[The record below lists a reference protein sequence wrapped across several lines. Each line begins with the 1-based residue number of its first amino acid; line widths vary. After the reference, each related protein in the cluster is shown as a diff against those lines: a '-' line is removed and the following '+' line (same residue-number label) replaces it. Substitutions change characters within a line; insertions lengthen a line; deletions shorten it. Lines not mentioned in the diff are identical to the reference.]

1 MASVNISGILN
12 TATEIYNDICNQL
25 IDSNTTAQ
33 LVRIRYAPIWEA
45 SATSQ
50 FPEWGNASINGTPN
64 LSPNGNS
71 QKQIEVTEEIRMRV
85 YSSEATG
92 FGRSI
97 FRKLAGTKY
106 VEGQLL
112 TIGLMTDYKKVA
124 NSVRADFYL
133 GTEATTGIRSYKLA
147 TEIHPHGFGKDK
159 FFFCFWEKA

>member
-1 MASVNISGILN
+1 MSVNISSVL
-12 TATEIYNDICNQL
+12 TQSKLIYNDICTQL
-25 IDSNTTAQ
+25 IASDETGQ
-33 LVRIRYAPIWEA
+33 LVRVHYAPVWEL
-45 SATSQ
+45 SATPQ

-71 QKQIEVTEEIRMRV
+71 QKQVEVTEEIRMRV
-85 YSSEATG
+85 YSSESQG

-97 FRKLAGTKY
+97 FRQLAGTKY

-112 TIGLMTDYKKVA
+112 TIGLFTDYVKVA

-133 GTEATTGIRSYKLA
+133 TTEATTGRKSYKLA
-147 TEIHPHGFGKDK
+147 TDLHPHGFGKDT

>member
-1 MASVNISGILN
+1 MSVDISSIL
-12 TATEIYNDICNQL
+12 AQSKVIYDDICGQL
-25 IDSNTTAQ
+25 IASDEIGQ
-33 LVRIRYAPIWEA
+33 LVRIHYAPVWEP
-45 SATSQ
+45 SSTPQ

-97 FRKLAGTKY
+97 FRRLAGTKY
-106 VEGQLL
+106 VDGQLL

-124 NSVRADFYL
+124 NSVKADFYL

-159 FFFCFWEKA
+159 FFFCFWEKV

>member
-1 MASVNISGILN
+1 MSVDISSIL
-12 TATEIYNDICNQL
+12 AQSKVIYDDICGQL
-25 IDSNTTAQ
+25 IASDEIGQ
-33 LVRIRYAPIWEA
+33 LVRIHYAPVWEP
-45 SATSQ
+45 SSTPQ
-50 FPEWGNASINGTPN
+50 FPEWGNASINATPN
-64 LSPNGNS
+64 LSPAGNS
-71 QKQIEVTEEIRMRV
+71 QKQVEVTEEIRMRV

-124 NSVRADFYL
+124 NSVKADFYL

>member
-1 MASVNISGILN
+1 MSVDISSIL
-12 TATEIYNDICNQL
+12 AQSKAIYDDICGQL
-25 IDSNTTAQ
+25 IASDEIGQ
-33 LVRIRYAPIWEA
+33 LVRVHYAPVWEP
-45 SATSQ
+45 SATPQ

-71 QKQIEVTEEIRMRV
+71 QKQTEVTEEIRMRV
-85 YSSEATG
+85 YSSDATG

-97 FRKLAGTKY
+97 FRRLAGTKY

-124 NSVRADFYL
+124 NSVKADFYL

>member
-1 MASVNISGILN
+1 MSIDISSIL
-12 TATEIYNDICNQL
+12 AKSKEIYDDIGAQL
-25 IDSNTTAQ
+25 IASDEIGQ
-33 LVRIRYAPIWEA
+33 LVRIHYAPVWEA
-45 SATSQ
+45 SATPQ
-50 FPEWGNASINGTPN
+50 FPEWGNASINATPN
-64 LSPNGNS
+64 LSPAGNS
-71 QKQIEVTEEIRMRV
+71 QKQVEVTEEIRMRV

-147 TEIHPHGFGKDK
+147 TEIHPHGFGKDT

>member
-1 MASVNISGILN
+1 MNINISSIL
-12 TATEIYNDICNQL
+12 AQSKAIYDDICGQL
-25 IDSNTTAQ
+25 IASDEIGQ
-33 LVRIRYAPIWEA
+33 LVRVHYAPIWEP
-45 SATSQ
+45 SSTPQ

-71 QKQIEVTEEIRMRV
+71 QKQTEVTEEIRMRV
-85 YSSEATG
+85 YSSDATG

-97 FRKLAGTKY
+97 FRRLAGTKY

-124 NSVRADFYL
+124 NSVKADFYL

>member
-1 MASVNISGILN
+1 MSVDISSIL
-12 TATEIYNDICNQL
+12 AQSKVIYDDICGQL
-25 IDSNTTAQ
+25 IASDEIGQ
-33 LVRIRYAPIWEA
+33 LVRIHYAPVWEP
-45 SATSQ
+45 SSTPQ
-50 FPEWGNASINGTPN
+50 FPEWGNASINATPN
-64 LSPNGNS
+64 LSPAGNS
-71 QKQIEVTEEIRMRV
+71 QKQVEVTEEIRMRV

-124 NSVRADFYL
+124 NSVKADFYL

-159 FFFCFWEKA
+159 FFFCFWKNI

>member
-1 MASVNISGILN
+1 MSIDISSIL
-12 TATEIYNDICNQL
+12 AKSKEIYDDIGAQL
-25 IDSNTTAQ
+25 IASDEIGQ
-33 LVRIRYAPIWEA
+33 LVRIHYAPVWEP
-45 SATSQ
+45 SATPQ

-71 QKQIEVTEEIRMRV
+71 QKQTEVTEEIRMRV
-85 YSSEATG
+85 YSSDATG

-97 FRKLAGTKY
+97 FRRLAGTKY

-124 NSVRADFYL
+124 NSVKADFYL

>member
-1 MASVNISGILN
+1 MSVNIFSILAQSK
-12 TATEIYNDICNQL
+12 TIYDDICGQL
-25 IDSNTTAQ
+25 IASDEIGQ
-33 LVRIRYAPIWEA
+33 LVRIHYAPVWEP
-45 SATSQ
+45 SATPQ

-71 QKQIEVTEEIRMRV
+71 QKQTEVTEEIRMRV
-85 YSSEATG
+85 YSSDATG

-97 FRKLAGTKY
+97 FRRLAGTKY

-124 NSVRADFYL
+124 NSVKADFYL

>member
-1 MASVNISGILN
+1 MSLINISGILN
-12 TATEIYNDICNQL
+12 TATEIYNDICGQL

-33 LVRIRYAPIWEA
+33 LVRIHYAPVWEP
-45 SATSQ
+45 SATPQ

-64 LSPNGNS
+64 LSPAGNS
-71 QKQIEVTEEIRMRV
+71 QKEVEVTEEIRMRV

-147 TEIHPHGFGKDK
+147 TEIHPHGFGKDT